1 MERRIKISPKF
12 IIVLAIALI
21 AVIGVTAW
29 INSSQVSGDG
39 TQLSICVNGEEKA
52 SYSLEEL
59 MQMENVDAYVELTS
73 GKAADEKGTYTGVKL
88 TDLLEQAGIEEYET
102 VIFVAGDGY
111 SSAADED
118 EVDTIIIAHAK
129 DGETLGYYTKG
140 GTGPLRCIF
149 TEDTYGNRSIQ
160 YLTRIECR

>member
-1 MERRIKISPKF
+1 MERRLKISPKF
-12 IIVLAIALI
+12 LAILAVLLI

-29 INSSQVSGDG
+29 MNSADIAGDG
-39 TQLSICVNGEEKA
+39 TQLSICANGEEKA

-59 MQMENVDAYVELTS
+59 MEMENVDVYVELTS
-73 GKAADEKGTYTGVKL
+73 GKAADEKATFTGVRL
-88 TDLLEQAGIEEYET
+88 TDLLEKAGITEYET

-118 EVDTIIIAHAK
+118 EVDTVIIAHAK

-140 GTGPLRCIF
+140 GTGPLRCVF
-149 TEDTYGNRSIQ
+149 TEDTFGNRSIQ